1 MNISERLRKAREEKN
16 ITQTKVSKVLG
27 ISNKTLSGYERGVS
41 EPDLKT
47 IVLLANFYGVS
58 VDYLVGNS
66 TFNCRDVS
74 KLRMVRVESG
84 LSQDEVAKNLGIS
97 RDTLSKYETGEL
109 EPNVDT
115 LVKLANMYHVSID
128 YLVGKTNERV
138 SLGNDKPS
146 EFERRFNSLGP
157 EEQRDLEKYMDL
169 LEIKTKMDSNDKK
182 TNCSTSDK

>member
-1 MNISERLRKAREEKN
+1 MNGRLKLLREEKGL
-16 ITQTKVSKVLG
+16 TQKELADILKLSASSIAMYESGKRDPDTSTIKSLAVL
-27 ISNKTLSGYERGVS
+27 
-41 EPDLKT
+41 
-47 IVLLANFYGVS
+47 
-58 VDYLVGNS
+58 
-66 TFNCRDVS
+66 FNCSTDFLLGLSNYRDVS

-115 LVKLANMYHVSID
+115 LVKLANMYHVSLD

-138 SLGNDKPS
+138 SLDNDKPS

>member
-1 MNISERLRKAREEKN
+1 MRLRLLRIEKGM
-16 ITQTKVSKVLG
+16 TQQDV
-27 ISNKTLSGYERGVS
+27 
-41 EPDLKT
+41 
-47 IVLLANFYGVS
+47 A
-58 VDYLVGNS
+58 DY
-66 TFNCRDVS
+66 
-74 KLRMVRVESG
+74 
-84 LSQDEVAKNLGIS
+84 LGIS
-97 RDTLSKYETGEL
+97 RGTISKYETGEL

-115 LVKLANMYHVSID
+115 LVKLANMYHVSLD

-138 SLGNDKPS
+138 SLDNDKPS

>member
-1 MNISERLRKAREEKN
+1 MNGRLKLLREEKGL
-16 ITQTKVSKVLG
+16 TQKELADILKLSASSIAMYESGKRDPDTSTIKSLAVL
-27 ISNKTLSGYERGVS
+27 
-41 EPDLKT
+41 
-47 IVLLANFYGVS
+47 
-58 VDYLVGNS
+58 
-66 TFNCRDVS
+66 FNCNTDFLLGLSNYRDVS

-115 LVKLANMYHVSID
+115 LVKLANMYHVSLD

-138 SLGNDKPS
+138 SLDNDKPS